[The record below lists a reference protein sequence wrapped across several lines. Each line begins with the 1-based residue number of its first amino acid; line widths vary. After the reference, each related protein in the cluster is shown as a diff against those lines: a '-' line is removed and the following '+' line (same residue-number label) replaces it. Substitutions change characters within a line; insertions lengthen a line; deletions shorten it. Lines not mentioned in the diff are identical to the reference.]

1 MHTSCSGEEMAG
13 GGLDWKIKEHWSV
26 RVIQADYEQS
36 RFVSGAASQT
46 NYRASIG
53 LVYRFREK

>member
-1 MHTSCSGEEMAG
+1 MAG

-36 RFVSGAASQT
+36 RFISGSASQT